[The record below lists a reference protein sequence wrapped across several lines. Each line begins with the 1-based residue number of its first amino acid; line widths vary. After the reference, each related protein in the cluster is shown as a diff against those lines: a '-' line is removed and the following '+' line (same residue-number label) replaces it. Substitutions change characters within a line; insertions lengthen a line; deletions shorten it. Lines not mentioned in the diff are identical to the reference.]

1 MKGKLVIALLG
12 SLVASVAMAEVTG
25 VMTVD
30 ILGPGGHSNGA
41 YGNTNAVH
49 AAARAIMEIEKAI
62 PSQKQCVVSGF
73 SGGNSVNS
81 IAADG
86 HFKVSLKA
94 TDDKELSTLKQ
105 KVQAAVKKGVE
116 AENAFRGVKAGD
128 LTRGVPAEV
137 RYSIK

>member
-1 MKGKLVIALLG
+1 MREMSTWFYRTLAGSGYPGLSYHWDMILRTLEFPGRALLPA
-12 SLVASVAMAEVTG
+12 ASHHTYFAH
-25 VMTVD
+25 
-30 ILGPGGHSNGA
+30 PQ
-41 YGNTNAVH
+41 
-49 AAARAIMEIEKAI
+49 AI

-94 TDDKELSTLKQ
+94 VDDKELSALKQ